1 MGDIYELREMSGD
14 QSALSSHAQSLI
26 DYYSRKRTPGQKV
39 RNQADLGS
47 RADIKEQFEQVFE
60 LIGGVPRLALWADEN
75 PTQFYGLFSKLIPA
89 SVKADMSL
97 SFAEQVLKNH
107 QSLSMDQLKELTA
120 TDLKA
125 MLLIKSAHE
134 AAEADCVLVKSAHEA
149 AEADCVLVKYAQ
161 EQDAA

>member
-1 MGDIYELREMSGD
+1 LGDIYELREMSGD

-26 DYYSRKRTPGQKV
+26 DYYSRKNAPRQRTT
-39 RNQADLGS
+39 AIGS

>member
-14 QSALSSHAQSLI
+14 QSALSTHAQSLI
-26 DYYSRKRTPGQKV
+26 DYYSRKSAPRQRTRLGS
-39 RNQADLGS
+39 AATGS
-47 RADIKEQFEQVFE
+47 RADIKDQFEQVFE

-120 TDLKA
+120 ADLKA
-125 MLLIKSAHE
+125 MLL
-134 AAEADCVLVKSAHEA
+134 VK
-149 AEADCVLVKYAQ
+149 VAQ
-161 EQDAA
+161 EQSTQESVHDLPQSTQESVQ

>member
-1 MGDIYELREMSGD
+1 MGDVYELKEMSGD
-14 QSALSSHAQSLI
+14 QSALSTHAQSLI
-26 DYYSRKRTPGQKV
+26 DYYSRKHTP
-39 RNQADLGS
+39 RNRLGSAATGS
-47 RADIKEQFEQVFE
+47 RADIKDQFEQVFE

-75 PTQFYGLFSKLIPA
+75 PTQFYSLFSKLIPA

-125 MLLIKSAHE
+125 MLL
-134 AAEADCVLVKSAHEA
+134 VK
-149 AEADCVLVKYAQ
+149 VAQ
-161 EQDAA
+161 EQQAEIIDLPQDAA